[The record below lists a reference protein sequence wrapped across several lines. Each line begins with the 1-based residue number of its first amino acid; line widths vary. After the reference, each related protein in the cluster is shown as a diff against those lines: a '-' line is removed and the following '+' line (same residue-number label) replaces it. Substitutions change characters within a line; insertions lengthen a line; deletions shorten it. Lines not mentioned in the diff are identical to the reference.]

1 MRDQI
6 SSFLDENL
14 VTVNINDSVE
24 AVEKL
29 MVSKHLSCVPV
40 VNADGNCFGV
50 ISAPD
55 FMQFHQGRENAMAE
69 HAWEMC
75 THKIIEVNP
84 EISIKKSARLMLDN
98 NIHHLVVTED
108 KTVKGI
114 ISSLDI
120 IHGCLTFT
128 DE

>member
-1 MRDQI
+1 MRDHI
-6 SSFLDENL
+6 SSLLGENP
-14 VTVNINDSVE
+14 VTVNIDDSVE
-24 AVEKL
+24 AVERL
-29 MVSKHLSCVPV
+29 MVSHRLSCVPV
-40 VNADGNCFGV
+40 VNSEGNCFGV

-55 FMQFHQGRENAMAE
+55 FMQFHQDRENPMAE

-84 EISIKKSARLMLDN
+84 DISIKKAARLMLDN

-108 KTVKGI
+108 NSVKGI